1 MDGLLKL
8 AGQSV
13 LELAAV
19 GWAGWELWKLRTPKQ
34 KPPSAEPPSSHAPRH
49 AVGEHPLDD
58 GRP

>member
-19 GWAGWELWKLRTPKQ
+19 GWAGWELWKLRTPKA
-34 KPPSAEPPSSHAPRH
+34 KPPPEPPASGPPGH
-49 AVGEHPLDD
+49 AVGEHGLDD
-58 GRP
+58 R